1 MSFHSLDKRTINH
14 YVTTIATLYRVEWE
28 TAAMMFATL
37 YAGNEE
43 YRRERWNFLIVI
55 LINH

>member
-14 YVTTIATLYRVEWE
+14 YVTTIATLYRIEWE

-43 YRRERWNFLIVI
+43 YRREVEFFNSDFD
-55 LINH
+55 